1 MLEIPNYRGNTMK
14 AKRVFLAVSIT
25 ALIMAIILIWLKA
38 YYITVALIVGLLL
51 MGHRE
56 LWSLI
61 RRRKLPP
68 VDERVRENLNKS
80 VRNGFI
86 FLLIALAFLLLPF
99 SVRLIEAPNVVNT
112 VSGLFVSG
120 GVVYLLSYLFYDRA
134 QPRLGKRG
142 LKMLKIFLLVAGIS
156 LAVFI
161 ISIVL
166 HNAIYGLFI
175 LWFGEDFWT
184 RTGIGDEPIFFI
196 IALLS
201 VVSFVVGVIG
211 SLVMFI
217 KGLFSKA
224 F

>member
-1 MLEIPNYRGNTMK
+1 MK
-14 AKRVFLAVSIT
+14 AKRAFLAVSIT
-25 ALIMAIILIWLKA
+25 ALIMAIILIWLRA
-38 YYITVALIVGLLL
+38 YYVTVALIVGLLL
-51 MGHRE
+51 LGHRE
-56 LWSLI
+56 IWSLI
-61 RRRKLPP
+61 RRRKFPP
-68 VDERVRENLNKS
+68 IDERVRENLNKS

-99 SVRLIEAPNVVNT
+99 SVRITEAPNT
-112 VSGLFVSG
+112 VHVLGGLFVSG
-120 GVVYLLSYLFYDRA
+120 GMVYLLSYLFYDRA
-134 QPRLGKRG
+134 QPRLGERG

-175 LWFGEDFWT
+175 LWFGEGFWA
-184 RTGIGDEPIFFI
+184 RTGIGDEPVFFT

-201 VVSFVVGVIG
+201 VVSFVVGLIG

-224 F
+224 S